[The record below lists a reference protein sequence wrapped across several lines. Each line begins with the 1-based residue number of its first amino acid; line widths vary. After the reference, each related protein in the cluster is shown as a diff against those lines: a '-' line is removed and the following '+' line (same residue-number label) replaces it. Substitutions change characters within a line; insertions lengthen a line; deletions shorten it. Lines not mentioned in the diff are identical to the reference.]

1 MNVKIDQLIAALVTG
16 QDKVVAIKNIQDFVF
31 NSEDFSMLDERI
43 QDILSEFAYDLDFYV
58 SDPSMREEVP
68 NYYGEERLNEEIE
81 AVIKKL
87 NSLGFNSNPNT

>member
-1 MNVKIDQLIAALVTG
+1 MPEKVDQLIASLVTEK
-16 QDKVVAIKNIQDFVF
+16 DRKTAIKNIQDFVF
-31 NSEDFSMLDERI
+31 DSEDFLKLDVRT

-58 SDPSMREEVP
+58 ADLNMRKEVP

-87 NSLGFNSNPNT
+87 NSIGFNGSPST